1 MSSTMSGGTSNA
13 NGSVSE
19 PHRKSE
25 EGGTGTVSV
34 GNIRGFGRNHT
45 GLFKM
50 SNDVFGWKNK
60 TTNRVYQY
68 KGSDVESAYWV
79 KTNNNANQLKLN
91 ISETAKESPTQ
102 IIRFDGFR
110 DEQYEQVRSHFAKY
124 CKLKLE
130 KTQVA
135 LRGWHWGD
143 YHWSG
148 KNLSL
153 DIDKKTAM
161 DIHAPDLSQITAPS
175 KTDLTIEFQQDDT
188 KEAGDD
194 ELLEVRFYIPPKSD
208 AREGDA
214 QPIDILK
221 EELTR
226 HSGLG
231 QGGHGM
237 ESIVMNQVIDVHLL
251 VPRGRY
257 EIDLGPSALKLHGK
271 SYDYTMQYQNI
282 SRMFLVPRP
291 NSPHLAFVIGLENAM
306 RQGQTRYPFVV
317 MQFDEKTDMDITLNM
332 DEKQLQTYS
341 LEKRLSGKLYD
352 VLPRLFKALVG
363 KSIIVPGDFKS
374 THDQAG
380 VRCSCRAQ
388 DGHLYPLG
396 RSFLYIIKPV
406 IFIKYD
412 DVVNVEFS
420 RTSANDTTR
429 YFEVRVSC
437 KGGTEYDFTS
447 IDRNEYQ
454 PLVDFLT
461 KKGIR
466 MRNLQD
472 SNSSSNRPSSF
483 AAADVPSEGEE
494 ESEDADYEQG
504 ASEESSESGEEEDE
518 DDEG

>member
-1 MSSTMSGGTSNA
+1 MSAA

-19 PHRKSE
+19 THRKAD
-25 EGGTGTVSV
+25 EGSGGTVSV

-60 TTNRVYQY
+60 TSNRVYQY
-68 KGSDVESAYWV
+68 KSSDVESASWV
-79 KTNNNANQLKLN
+79 KTSSNANQLKLYIN
-91 ISETAKESPTQ
+91 DTAKESPNQ

-110 DEQYEQVRSHFAKY
+110 DEHYDQVRNHFSKY

-130 KTQVA
+130 KTQVG
-135 LRGWHWGD
+135 LSGWHWGD
-143 YHWSG
+143 YHWRG
-148 KNLSL
+148 KNLCL
-153 DIDKKTAM
+153 DIDKKAAVE
-161 DIHAPDLSQITAPS
+161 IHAPDLSQITAPS

-188 KEAGDD
+188 KEAGED

-208 AREGDA
+208 AQEGEA

-221 EELTR
+221 DELTR

-341 LEKRLSGKLYD
+341 LEKRLTGKLYD

-429 YFEVRVSC
+429 YFEFRVSC

-454 PLVDFLT
+454 PLVDFLK

-466 MRNLQD
+466 IRNMQE
-472 SNSSSNRPSSF
+472 SNSSSTRPSSF
-483 AAADVPSEGEE
+483 TAADLPSEGEE
-494 ESEDADYEQG
+494 SEDGDYEQE
-504 ASEESSESGEEEDE
+504 ASEESSETGAEED
-518 DDEG
+518 DDEE